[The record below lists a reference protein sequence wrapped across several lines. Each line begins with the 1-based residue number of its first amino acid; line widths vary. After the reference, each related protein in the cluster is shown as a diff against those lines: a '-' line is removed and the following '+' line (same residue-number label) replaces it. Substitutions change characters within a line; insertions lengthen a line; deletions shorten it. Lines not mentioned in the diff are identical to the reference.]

1 MGLTATQIESMHEAG
16 EAIVEQ
22 QLLRI
27 DRLYGPDGRF
37 PQKYHN
43 RQHTIDVVASTR
55 AIAALALEKGK
66 ITDQDVP
73 ILVIA
78 AGGHDLFYDPK
89 RKGHNEKRS
98 AEITVNMMKPFTC
111 FEPEHVEDVGKLVIA
126 TTVKSF
132 FPRLIQNVD
141 PADYR
146 TGIIAD
152 ADSSSFGMPF
162 PEFKSRAFAYLDELV
177 ETTQQRLMQYLDGE
191 CVLLENHQWHTA
203 EAAELFPNVLG
214 NIDAIRGLQT
224 VYAIQ

>member
-1 MGLTATQIESMHEAG
+1 MKLTATQIECMYEAG
-16 EAIVEQ
+16 EAIVEK

-27 DRLYGPDGRF
+27 DQLYGPGGRF

-55 AIAALALEKGK
+55 AIAGLALERGK
-66 ITDQDVP
+66 ITEQDVP
-73 ILVIA
+73 LLVIA

-98 AEITVNMMKPFTC
+98 AEITIDMMKPFTC
-111 FEPEHVEDVGKLVIA
+111 FEPEHVRDVGKLVMA

-132 FPRLIQNVD
+132 FPRLIQSVD

-152 ADSSSFGMPF
+152 ADLFSFGMPF
-162 PEFKSRAFAYLDELV
+162 PEFKPRAFAYLDELV
-177 ETTQQRLMQYLDGE
+177 ETNQQRLMQYLDGE

-203 EAAELFPNVLG
+203 EAAELFPHVVENV
-214 NIDAIRGLQT
+214 DAVRGLQT